1 MVTFENL
8 FKEVELLQGIKNNT
22 VYVIYTKDG
31 PYETLPTKEA
41 AEDIAKLDGLTDYQ
55 IIKET
60 YNKHNNR
67 G

>member
-1 MVTFENL
+1 MCNI
-8 FKEVELLQGIKNNT
+8 ELALQVIKDNT
-22 VYVIYTKDG
+22 VYVIYTKDS
-31 PYETLPTKEA
+31 PYETLPTRAA

-60 YNKHNNR
+60 YNKYNYR

>member
-1 MVTFENL
+1 MGNI
-8 FKEVELLQGIKNNT
+8 ELALQGIKNNT

-41 AEDIAKLDGLTDYQ
+41 AEDIAKLDGLIDYQ
-55 IIKET
+55 IVEEK
-60 YNKHNNR
+60 YNKHNYR

>member
-1 MVTFENL
+1 MDNI
-8 FKEVELLQGIKNNT
+8 ELALQGIKNNI

-31 PYETLPTKEA
+31 PYETLPTREA

-55 IIKET
+55 IVEEK